1 MKTRIISALVALP
14 LLIIF
19 IVLGNMPLKIA
30 ITVLTCIGLYELYR
44 AFSGFIKPVHYIGFA
59 GSSVSTASIF
69 FIVSLSKNSISV
81 ILFRYRFPFKSYL
94 LLNNLF
100 FDIILILGFFTEG
113 RAEIKL

>member
-59 GSSVSTASIF
+59 GAVIYMA
-69 FIVSLSKNSISV
+69 FI
-81 ILFRYRFPFKSYL
+81 
-94 LLNNLF
+94 
-100 FDIILILGFFTEG
+100 
-113 RAEIKL
+113 